1 QYQFTLQADSL
12 EDLTHWTPLLT
23 ARLRR
28 DPLLADVSSDQENRG
43 LQTTIAIDR
52 DQASRLGV
60 TARAIDE
67 TLYDAFGQRQVS
79 TMYTSLNQYHV
90 VMEAAPQYDQNPDAL
105 REIYVRGVSRPLRPL
120 SAMAHFERATAPLS
134 VNHESQ
140 FPASTVTF
148 NLASGAA
155 LGHAVK
161 AITYAVAGLD
171 PPPTV
176 HGSFQGTAKAFES
189 SLASEPWL
197 ILAALIAVYIVL
209 GMLYESVVHP
219 FTILSTLP
227 SAGVGATLAL
237 LLCHIEFT
245 IVALIGVIL

>member
-79 TMYTSLNQYHV
+79 TMYSALNQYHV
-90 VMEAAPQYDQNPDAL
+90 IMEAAPEFWQNPLFL
-105 REIYVRGVSRPLRPL
+105 RQIYVRSPGGAMVPL
-120 SAMAHFERATAPLS
+120 SALSQYASVTAPLS
-134 VNHESQ
+134 VSHQ
-140 FPASTVTF
+140 GLFPAVT
-148 NLASGAA
+148 
-155 LGHAVK
+155 
-161 AITYAVAGLD
+161 I
-171 PPPTV
+171 
-176 HGSFQGTAKAFES
+176 
-189 SLASEPWL
+189 
-197 ILAALIAVYIVL
+197 
-209 GMLYESVVHP
+209 
-219 FTILSTLP
+219 
-227 SAGVGATLAL
+227 
-237 LLCHIEFT
+237 
-245 IVALIGVIL
+245 